1 MKSMTKFLN
10 HIDKMANK
18 TLSCDLSADE
28 KAKVFGLKQDIQLA
42 ILKFYNFVNPII
54 KERSGCEYVIKLLE
68 NGEFIGYVDYYKT
81 DDPECPFV
89 PALVKDINE
98 IENDV
103 YPTIEAVEHE
113 IKVLQMDADAYDSVL
128 NEDSHL
134 QYVYEKRK

>member
-1 MKSMTKFLN
+1 MKSMTNFLN
-10 HIDKMANK
+10 HIDKMVDKAIAY
-18 TLSCDLSADE
+18 DLSADE
-28 KAKVFGLKQDIQLA
+28 KSKLFSLKQDIQMA

-54 KERSGCEYVIKLLE
+54 KERSGNEYVIKLLE
-68 NGEFIGYVDYYKT
+68 DGEFIGYVDYYKT

-98 IENDV
+98 VENDV
-103 YPTIEAVEHE
+103 YISIEAVEHE
-113 IKVLQMDADAYDSVL
+113 IKVLQMDVDAYDSVL